1 MKIKM
6 QKSDKTTTAIQVIIG
21 GYSSAGVK
29 GENQDAFAA
38 LIPEAAL
45 LTNKGASAVIADGL
59 SCADN
64 AAEASQLSV
73 TQFIDSFYAT
83 PDTWSVQKSG
93 AKVLTSLNNWLYGQA
108 KINKTSQWLTTLSAI
123 VCKSSTA
130 HIFHVGDCRISRLQN
145 NIFETLTREHNHKVG
160 GKKTVL
166 TRVMGADNRLDVD
179 YKKVPIEKGD
189 MFLLSS
195 DGVFNHLTD
204 KYIKNQ
210 LSKLKNNTQTR
221 IHLEQLSKQFV
232 DKAIESG
239 STDNVTCLIIKID
252 KTVTDD
258 QQALSHYFEN
268 KVIPPPLKVGDKID
282 NFQVQQVIVHNTRSH
297 IYLVKEQ
304 EKDNIKILKAPSLNF
319 SEDKQFLRS
328 FVQEA
333 WIGERIDHANLM
345 KVTFAPEKS
354 QFLYHLS
361 DHIKGQSLRQW
372 MTHNPKPDIY
382 KIQNILKQLIMA
394 VRVLQRM
401 EIVHLDIRPENII
414 IDDNGHITLIDYG
427 ATKIKSFYDGYQ
439 NIKHMPMGTLE
450 YSAPEYLIE
459 SKADFKSDMF
469 SIAIVVYELLSG
481 KYPYKL
487 IKNQYEINHN
497 LALWQYKTIRNFRC
511 DCPLEIDLAIR
522 QACSPDH
529 TKRYN
534 AFSEF
539 EADICAENIK
549 QIGHYKE
556 IPFMEREPVKF
567 WKLVSLFLFLTL
579 LIVAFK

>member
-1 MKIKM
+1 MR
-6 QKSDKTTTAIQVIIG
+6 KSDKTSTAIQVVIG
-21 GYSSAGVK
+21 GFSSAGNK
-29 GENQDAFAA
+29 DENQDAFAA
-38 LIPEAAL
+38 LIPETSL
-45 LTNKGASAVIADGL
+45 RMNKGPCAVIADGL

-93 AKVLTSLNNWLYGQA
+93 AKVLSSLNNWLYGQA
-108 KINKTSQWLTTLSAI
+108 KSNQTSQWLTTLSAI

-145 NIFETLTREHNHKVG
+145 NIFETLTREHNHSSG
-160 GKKTVL
+160 GNNTVL
-166 TRVMGADNRLDVD
+166 TRAMGADTKLEVD
-179 YKKVPIEKGD
+179 YQKVSLSNDDVFI
-189 MFLLSS
+189 LSS
-195 DGVFNHLTD
+195 DGVFSHLSNKD
-204 KYIKNQ
+204 IKSELVTLRKIANSRAS
-210 LSKLKNNTQTR
+210 LESVSKKLVN
-221 IHLEQLSKQFV
+221 
-232 DKAIESG
+232 KAIAAG
-239 STDNVTCLIIKID
+239 SQDNLTCLIIKII
-252 KTVTDD
+252 KTNDEE
-258 QQALSHYFEN
+258 QLELSQYIDA
-268 KVIPPPLKVGDKID
+268 KVIPPPLKIGDKID
-282 NFQVQQVIVHNTRSH
+282 HFKVQQIIQHNTRSH
-297 IYLVKEQ
+297 IYLVKEADTS
-304 EKDNIKILKAPSLNF
+304 EVKIMKIPSLNF
-319 SEDKQFLRS
+319 IDDKAYLRS
-328 FVQEA
+328 FAQEA
-333 WIGERIDHANLM
+333 WIGERIEHANLM
-345 KVTFAPEKS
+345 KVTFAPQDSK
-354 QFLYHLS
+354 FLYHLS
-361 DHIKGQSLRQW
+361 DHVKGQSLRQW
-372 MTHNPKPDIY
+372 MVHNPKPKIY
-382 KIQNILKQLIMA
+382 KIQNILKQLITA

-427 ATKIKSFYDGYQ
+427 AAKIKSFYDGYQ

-481 KYPYKL
+481 QYPYKL

-497 LALWQYKTIRNFRC
+497 LALWQYKTIRNFRS

-549 QIGHYKE
+549 QIDHYKGV
-556 IPFMEREPVKF
+556 PFMEREPVKF

>member
-1 MKIKM
+1 M
-6 QKSDKTTTAIQVIIG
+6 QKSDKTKAALQISIG

-29 GENQDAFAA
+29 DENQDAFAA
-38 LIPEAAL
+38 LIPEPTL
-45 LTNKGASAVIADGL
+45 LINKGACAVIADGL

-64 AAEASQLSV
+64 AADASQLSV

-108 KINKTSQWLTTLSAI
+108 KTNKTSQWLTTLSAI

-145 NIFETLTREHNHKVG
+145 NVLETLTREHNHKAA
-160 GKKTVL
+160 GKNTVL
-166 TRVMGADNRLDVD
+166 TRAMGADTRLDVD
-179 YKKVPIEKGD
+179 YKKVPMENGD
-189 MFLLSS
+189 IFLLSS
-195 DGVFNHLTD
+195 DGVFNHLSD
-204 KYIKNQ
+204 KYIRSQ
-210 LSKLKNNTQTR
+210 LSKAKNIAHTR
-221 IHLEQLSKQFV
+221 SQLEQISKQLV
-232 DKAIESG
+232 DKAIKSD

-252 KTVTDD
+252 NTVTDD
-258 QQALSHYFEN
+258 QQALSHYFES

-282 NFQVQQVIVHNTRSH
+282 IFQVQQVIVHNTRSH

-304 EKDNIKILKAPSLNF
+304 DKDIIKVLKVPSLNF
-319 SEDKQFLRS
+319 SEDKAFLRS
-328 FVQEA
+328 FIQEA

-345 KVTFAPEKS
+345 KVMFAPDNS

-372 MTHNPKPDIY
+372 IAHNPKPEIY
-382 KIQNILKQLIMA
+382 KVQNILKQLITA

-401 EIVHLDIRPENII
+401 EIAHLDIRPENII

-427 ATKIKSFYDGYQ
+427 AAKIKAFDDGYK

-481 KYPYKL
+481 QYPYKL
-487 IKNQYEINHN
+487 LKNQYEINHN
-497 LALWQYKTIRNFRC
+497 LALWQYKMIRNFRS
-511 DCPLEIDLAIR
+511 DCPIEIDLAIR

-539 EADICAENIK
+539 EADICADNIK
-549 QIGHYKE
+549 QVGHYQE
-556 IPFMEREPVKF
+556 VPFMEREPVKF
-567 WKLVSLFLFLTL
+567 WKLISLFLFLAL
-579 LIVAFK
+579 LVVAFK